1 MIVRISPPFVCI
13 PERTLRR
20 NSDLCTELF
29 ESTRW
34 KREQFGSSGLHTNGI
49 WETTRATDLRFV
61 ILPVAIYYMYYV
73 WRDGTVVLVTSVL
86 CCRRVLSSLKNDTGR
101 RTDIYPKSGTGT
113 TNLSNRNCMNRYSGT
128 RVCMKHEAWSM
139 NRQTTNDATIIQ
151 YIYIYWMKQML
162 VLLVFNYLEQILWC
176 RVVVRLPDELDF
188 SLLY

>member
-1 MIVRISPPFVCI
+1 MIVRITPPFVCI

-86 CCRRVLSSLKNDTGR
+86 CCRRVLSSSLKNDTGR
-101 RTDIYPKSGTGT
+101 RTDIYPKSSTGT
-113 TNLSNRNCMNRYSGT
+113 TNWFKPELYEP
-128 RVCMKHEAWSM
+128 VPVIAWSM
-139 NRQTTNDATIIQ
+139 NRQQTNAATIIQ
-151 YIYIYWMKQML
+151 YMYIYIYIYWMKQML
-162 VLLVFNYLEQILWC
+162 LLLVLNYIEQILWC
-176 RVVVRLPDELDF
+176 RAVVRPPDELDF